1 MAMATYLLIG
11 FAAFLSTLVLTP
23 LVRWGALRV
32 GWLHRPHPSKWMAKA
47 NPNPRSI
54 AMGGGVGMFVGL
66 LIVMPLLAA
75 EIRPLPL
82 MAFTIT
88 ALLLGVWDD
97 LRGCSPLVKLSVQ
110 TLLGVATV
118 LAIGWVEGL
127 PAWLAIPITIVGFV
141 GLMNSVNMMDNMDG
155 TASGLTV
162 LTMLG
167 FGALGF
173 LTENFIVVALS
184 FAVAGVCLGFWVYNK
199 PPARVFMGDA
209 GSMFLGYCL
218 ALVGTLASHGTF
230 SNNIAQL
237 LAPLLIVGLFITD
250 TTFVVVWRLLHRKP
264 IVQGDRNHLSHR
276 LVAVLGNSE
285 WRANILLYALQV
297 VNGLLALGVAVL
309 HLPSAIVCALLAF
322 TLMITLAIRS
332 WNVG

>member
-1 MAMATYLLIG
+1 
-11 FAAFLSTLVLTP
+11 
-23 LVRWGALRV
+23 
-32 GWLHRPHPSKWMAKA
+32 
-47 NPNPRSI
+47 
-54 AMGGGVGMFVGL
+54 
-66 LIVMPLLAA
+66 
-75 EIRPLPL
+75 
-82 MAFTIT
+82 
-88 ALLLGVWDD
+88 
-97 LRGCSPLVKLSVQ
+97 
-110 TLLGVATV
+110 
-118 LAIGWVEGL
+118 
-127 PAWLAIPITIVGFV
+127 
-141 GLMNSVNMMDNMDG
+141 MNSVNMMDNMDG